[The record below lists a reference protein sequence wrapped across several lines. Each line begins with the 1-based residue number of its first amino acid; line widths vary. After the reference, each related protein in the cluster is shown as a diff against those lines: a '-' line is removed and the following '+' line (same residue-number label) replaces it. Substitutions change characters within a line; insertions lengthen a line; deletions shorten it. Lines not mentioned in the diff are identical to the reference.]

1 MSGIVFL
8 ILLLLEDF
16 NFFFSPRAM
25 CSSSLCL
32 LLADGL
38 GVASSCLGE
47 EGDEDDVGKLPD
59 ELMSDVGGGMG
70 GRLLASLSISIFM
83 SK

>member
-8 ILLLLEDF
+8 ILLLLENF

-32 LLADGL
+32 LLADDL

-47 EGDEDDVGKLPD
+47 DGDEDDVGELPD
-59 ELMSDVGGGMG
+59 ELMSDVGGGIG
-70 GRLLASLSISIFM
+70 GRFLTSLSISSFIF
-83 SK
+83 K